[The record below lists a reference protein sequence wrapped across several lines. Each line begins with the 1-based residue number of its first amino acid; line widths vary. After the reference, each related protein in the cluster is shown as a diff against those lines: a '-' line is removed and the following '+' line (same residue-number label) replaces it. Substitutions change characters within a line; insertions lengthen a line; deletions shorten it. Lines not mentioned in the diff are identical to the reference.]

1 MIYEAIVNGQ
11 VLWRVYWKRELAATF
26 LSQEEA
32 KEYLMLLEFV
42 EQLPNFKP
50 INYTQTNIIQNT
62 KPKIYP

>member
-42 EQLPNFKP
+42 EQLPTFNKRE
-50 INYTQTNIIQNT
+50 ISDKSNIAS
-62 KPKIYP
+62 KSVK